1 MKSLDGKEKILKME
15 LIFMCGNKKPQKNQ
29 SQAVHPKEVF
39 IGNTITNQEESA
51 MYTGFLIEFVY

>member
-1 MKSLDGKEKILKME
+1 M
-15 LIFMCGNKKPQKNQ
+15 FGNKKLLKNLN
-29 SQAVHPKEVF
+29 QAALQKEVF